1 MSNQPDKTG
10 ETILVVDDNLT
21 NMRVLSSML
30 DKLGYAVLVARDG
43 IKAIETA
50 QYSMP
55 DMILLDVMMPG
66 IDGFETCRRLKKI
79 PSTRDIPIIFLTALA
94 STENKVRGFQVGAV
108 DYITKPLQHEEVTA
122 RVKTHMQLQML
133 SRNMQ
138 QQNDY
143 LMKMMIQRKITSN
156 ISLKLSTIL
165 DINKLYSAIA
175 NLIQAQFDYAHVN
188 VWQLSAQKDR
198 VVLQASSGKK
208 DSELLKTGT
217 YLSGHTGPTLVWE
230 AYQKEQASQ
239 VNDWQAESYFQPLR
253 ELSDLNSEIA
263 IPLRFEKQILGILDI
278 HSDRANDFDDLNR
291 TTLQTLANQIAVALR
306 NAKMY
311 QDQ

>member
-1 MSNQPDKTG
+1 MNNQPDKTNQ
-10 ETILVVDDNLT
+10 TILVVDDNLT

-198 VVLQASSGKK
+198 LVLEASSGKK
-208 DSELLKTGT
+208 DSELLKTGVH
-217 YLSGHTGPTLVWE
+217 LSMHTGPTLVWE
-230 AYQKEQASQ
+230 AYQKEQASR
-239 VNDWQAESYFQPLR
+239 VNDWQAESYFQPLK
-253 ELSDLNSEIA
+253 ELSDSKSEIA
-263 IPLRFEKQILGILDI
+263 IPLRFEKQILGVLDV
-278 HSDRANDFDDLNR
+278 HSDQVNDFDDLER
-291 TTLQTLANQIAVALR
+291 TTLQILTDQIAVALR

-311 QDQ
+311 RDK